1 MSKAKFHIA
10 KGDIVVVTSGAA
22 KGQQGAVLKI
32 IAEKSQA
39 LIEGVRMITKSTK
52 PNQQAGIEGGL
63 VKKEGPVHVSNLKVV
78 TAKAAGKKPAA
89 KKAAVK
95 AEKPAKKA
103 AAPKSKT
110 K

>member
-10 KGDIVVVTSGAA
+10 KGDIVQVTTGAA
-22 KGQQGAVLKI
+22 KGQQGAVIKI

-39 LIEGVRMITKSTK
+39 LVEGVRLITKATK
-52 PNQQAGIEGGL
+52 PNQQANEQGGL
-63 VKKEGPVHVSNLKVV
+63 VKKEGPVHVSNLKLV

-89 KKAAVK
+89 KKAK
-95 AEKPAKKA
+95 AEKAPAKAKS
-103 AAPKSKT
+103 APKSKS